1 MQASSS
7 VILYTRG
14 RVGPDDFSLR
24 INDLLE
30 EAWVNRFFM
39 QNFRC
44 EREGLELEQELEN
57 DNVEGEYLNLIDV
70 FHSLIDIL
78 LGCHIAGGPSVINN
92 VFSVSKAMFCC

>member
-14 RVGPDDFSLR
+14 RVGPGNFSLR

-44 EREGLELEQELEN
+44 EREGLEQELEN
-57 DNVEGEYLNLIDV
+57 DNPEGEYLNLIDV

-78 LGCHIAGGPSVINN
+78 LGCHIAGGPSVIKM